1 MQSFPM
7 TSLERTKSRTWSLSL
22 ASKRKKGA
30 RGAGLRIADE
40 CQSACIRQLGVAKQM
55 ADDVCGKHSAFGVIA
70 GQEFDRAEPVIFSLA
85 STVQCRGVRSYFQS
99 RWISIFQNS
108 WPKLAIRAVV
118 TVRGSGAQ
126 LGCTALRITLRLCS
140 RYREFPTT

>member
-55 ADDVCGKHSAFGVIA
+55 ADDGLRQRVDLRGHPWARIRSCRADYLKVLPLRFNVMLTVHTFSSVEPPHSKIC
-70 GQEFDRAEPVIFSLA
+70 DRD
-85 STVQCRGVRSYFQS
+85 
-99 RWISIFQNS
+99 
-108 WPKLAIRAVV
+108 
-118 TVRGSGAQ
+118 
-126 LGCTALRITLRLCS
+126 
-140 RYREFPTT
+140 